1 MILAQ
6 WRQLALA
13 APRAGGEPAATGRL
27 RAVPEDFIVEEDLGF
42 APDGDGSHLLL
53 KVRKRNANTG
63 WVAQELAR
71 GLGCQVRDIGF
82 AGQKD
87 RRAVAIQWF
96 SLPATPRSLAA
107 APGFTNPEF
116 VVLEAHRHRRKLPRG
131 ALAGN
136 AFIIRIRDYSGSDEQ
151 LRERCER
158 IRHAGVPNYFG
169 PQRFG
174 REGSNLARLAALSAA
189 STTPPQRPGR
199 PDPFVLSAAR
209 SLIFNAV
216 VGARVREGSWGTL
229 APGDVANLDGRGS
242 VFAVEELTPDLP
254 ARLAALEVHATG
266 PMWGAGDLMSHGA
279 ALELEQRI
287 ALELDPACRFTIES
301 GLRQE
306 RRSLRLKV
314 RELAWERDAQGVVLR
329 FWLRSGSFATAVL
342 REVLSDRSAGE
353 ESVVVDADDV

>member
-1 MILAQ
+1 MTLET

-13 APRAGGEPAATGRL
+13 APRAWGDPQARGVL
-27 RAVPEDFIVEEDLGF
+27 RRVPEDFIVEEDLGF

-82 AGQKD
+82 AGLKD

-96 SLPATPRSLAA
+96 SLPVTPRALEQ
-107 APGFTNPEF
+107 APGFQNPEF
-116 VVLEAHRHRRKLPRG
+116 AVLEVHRHRRKLPRG

-136 AFIIRIRDYSGSDEQ
+136 AFTVRIRDYSGTAEQ

-158 IRHAGVPNYFG
+158 IAGAGVPNYFG

-174 REGSNLARLAALSAA
+174 REASNLARLATGA
-189 STTPPQRPGR
+189 R
-199 PDPFVLSAAR
+199 PDGFLLSAAR

-216 VGARVREGSWGTL
+216 IGARVRAGSWGSL
-229 APGDVANLDGRGS
+229 AVGDVANLDGRGS
-242 VFAVEELTPDLP
+242 VFAVPELTADLP
-254 ARLAALEVHATG
+254 ARVAMLELHPTG
-266 PMWGAGDLMSHGA
+266 PMWGAGELMSRGA
-279 ALELEQRI
+279 VLELEQGVGV
-287 ALELDPACRFTIES
+287 ELPEACQCVIGA

-306 RRSLRLKV
+306 RRSLRLAV
-314 RELAWERDAQGVVLR
+314 RNLAWEQEVGGSVVLR
-329 FWLRSGSFATAVL
+329 FWLRSGSFATAVI
-342 REVLSDRSAGE
+342 RELLSDL
-353 ESVVVDADDV
+353 VVDADDV

>member
-1 MILAQ
+1 LTLQ
-6 WRQLALA
+6 LWRQLALN
-13 APRAGGEPAATGRL
+13 APRAGADPQPTGTL
-27 RAVPEDFIVEEDLGF
+27 RATPEDFVVEEDLGF

-82 AGQKD
+82 AGLKD

-96 SLPATPRSLAA
+96 SLPATPRSIAQ
-107 APGFTNPEF
+107 APGFANPEF

-136 AFIIRIRDYSGSDEQ
+136 RFTVRIRNYTGTGEQ
-151 LRERCER
+151 LQVCCESIGR
-158 IRHAGVPNYFG
+158 RGVPNYFG

-174 REGSNLARLAALSAA
+174 REASNLSRLAAPRA
-189 STTPPQRPGR
+189 GR
-199 PDPFVLSAAR
+199 PDGFVLSAAR
-209 SLIFNAV
+209 SLIFNAIL
-216 VGARVREGSWGTL
+216 GERVRQGSWGSL
-229 APGDVANLDGRGS
+229 ELGDVANLDGRGS
-242 VFAVEELTPDLP
+242 VFPVAELTPDLP
-254 ARLAALEVHATG
+254 ERLAAQEVHPTG
-266 PMWGAGDLMSHGA
+266 AMWGVGELMTRGA
-279 ALELEQRI
+279 VLELEQHI
-287 ALELDPACRFTIES
+287 GAQLPEACRYVSEA

-314 RELAWERDAQGVVLR
+314 RDLTWHRTADEVELR

-342 REVLSDRSAGE
+342 RELLGDD
-353 ESVVVDADDV
+353 VDADDV